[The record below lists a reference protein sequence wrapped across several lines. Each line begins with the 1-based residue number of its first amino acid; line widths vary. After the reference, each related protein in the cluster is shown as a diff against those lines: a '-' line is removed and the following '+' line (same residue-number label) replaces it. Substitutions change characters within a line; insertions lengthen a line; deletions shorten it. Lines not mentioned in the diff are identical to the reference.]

1 MAMKSKI
8 FQDENHCYQFDFT
21 DAIWVT
27 DELHDTFQKNKASI
41 LSDVDFIAE
50 TENEIILLEYKN
62 ASISS
67 AVKPERFVP
76 SDQKRL
82 NKIAYKYYD
91 SWIFLKAIGKNKPI
105 RYIYILEYPKRDTT
119 TRKAI
124 RNKIIDLLP
133 FELQRLP
140 LVKQKLIL
148 EFEVLSI
155 NEWNLNEKYKN
166 FPITPVTME

>member
-1 MAMKSKI
+1 MKSKI

-67 AVKPERFVP
+67 AVKLRTFRP

-91 SWIFLKAIGKNKPI
+91 SWIFPKSHRGKQTHS
-105 RYIYILEYPKRDTT
+105 IYLHTRISKGDTT

-166 FPITPVTME
+166 FPYNPCHDGII